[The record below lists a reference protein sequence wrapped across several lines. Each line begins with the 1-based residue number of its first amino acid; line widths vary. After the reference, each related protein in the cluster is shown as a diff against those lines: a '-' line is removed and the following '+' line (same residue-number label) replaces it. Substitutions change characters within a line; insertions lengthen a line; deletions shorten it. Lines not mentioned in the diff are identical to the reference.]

1 MNRETAIAEIRDY
14 LTEAM
19 ETDIP
24 AYIAS
29 MALLAAIKGNP
40 AHVADLLTGY
50 SRREYEEAISI
61 LCRVEGSITAEA
73 VDFLNSCLLGVSASE
88 RV

>member
-19 ETDIP
+19 DTDIP
-24 AYIAS
+24 AYIAC
-29 MALLAAIKGNP
+29 MALLAAIKGNYRRI
-40 AHVADLLTGY
+40 ADMLTGY

-61 LCRVEGSITAEA
+61 LCHDEHSIISEA
-73 VDFLNSCLLGVSASE
+73 ADFINVYLLEVSA
-88 RV
+88 